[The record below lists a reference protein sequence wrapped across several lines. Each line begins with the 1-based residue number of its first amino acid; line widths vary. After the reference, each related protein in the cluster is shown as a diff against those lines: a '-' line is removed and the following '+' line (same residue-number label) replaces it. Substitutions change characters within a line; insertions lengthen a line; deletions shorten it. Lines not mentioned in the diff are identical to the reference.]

1 MKPLIETDQ
10 DFICDIQAPCFQ
22 MLSEEEAAL
31 IRASKTQVVFRKGE
45 NLTKQGTFA
54 SYVLF
59 IMSGLV
65 KQYVEGDSTHNYNLQ
80 LVQPNEF
87 LGLSAVFGEAIYPY
101 SATALMETQVYLIE
115 KEAISKVVQ
124 QNGLFAYTIINRYC
138 EQNTRFYSVVRN
150 LIYKQMNGHMA
161 DALLYLSSENFDGLE
176 VTALLTRKEI
186 ADFAGISTES
196 AVKILK
202 SFEKEGILDLN
213 EKSVII
219 RNRERLEEI
228 SKHG

>member
-1 MKPLIETDQ
+1 MKPLIETDRE
-10 DFICDIQAPCFQ
+10 FICDIQAPCFQ
-22 MLSEEEAAL
+22 MLSEEEAAM

-80 LVQPNEF
+80 IVQSGEF
-87 LGLSAVFGEAIYPY
+87 LGLSAVFGESVYPY
-101 SATALMETQVYLIE
+101 SATALTETQVYLIE
-115 KEAISKVVQ
+115 KEALSKVVK
-124 QNGLFAYTIINRYC
+124 QNGAFAYTIIRRYC
-138 EQNTRFYSVVRN
+138 EQNTRFFSVVRN

-161 DALLYLSSENFDGLE
+161 DALLYLTSENFKGIDI
-176 VTALLTRKEI
+176 TSYLTRKEI

-202 SFEKEGILDLN
+202 NFEKEGIVDLTD
-213 EKSVII
+213 KSVVILH
-219 RNRERLEEI
+219 RERLEEI

>member
-10 DFICDIQAPCFQ
+10 EFICDIQAPCFQ

-31 IRASKTQVVFRKGE
+31 IRASKTQVMFRKGE

-101 SATALMETQVYLIE
+101 SATALMETQVFLIE
-115 KEAISKVVQ
+115 KEALSKVVQ
-124 QNGLFAYTIINRYC
+124 QNGMFAYTIIKRYC

-161 DALLYLSSENFDGLE
+161 DALLYLSSENFAGLE

-202 SFEKEGILDLN
+202 SFEKEGIIALTDKIVSILH
-213 EKSVII
+213 
-219 RNRERLEEI
+219 RDRLEEI

>member
-10 DFICDIQAPCFQ
+10 EFICDIQAPCFQ

-31 IRASKTQVVFRKGE
+31 IRASKTQVMFRKGE

-101 SATALMETQVYLIE
+101 SATALMETQVFLIE
-115 KEAISKVVQ
+115 KEALSKVVQ
-124 QNGLFAYTIINRYC
+124 QNGMFAYTIIKRYC

-161 DALLYLSSENFDGLE
+161 DALLYLSSENFAGLE

>member
-45 NLTKQGTFA
+45 TLTKQGTFA

-115 KEAISKVVQ
+115 KEAINKVVQ
-124 QNGLFAYTIINRYC
+124 QNGMFAYTIIKRYC
-138 EQNTRFYSVVRN
+138 ELNTRFYSVVRN

-161 DALLYLSSENFDGLE
+161 DALLYLSSGNFDGLE

-202 SFEKEGILDLN
+202 SFEKEGILNLN

>member
-10 DFICDIQAPCFQ
+10 EFICDIQAPCFQ

-31 IRASKTQVVFRKGE
+31 IRASKTQVMFRKGE

-101 SATALMETQVYLIE
+101 SATALMETQVFLIE
-115 KEAISKVVQ
+115 KEALSKVVQ
-124 QNGLFAYTIINRYC
+124 QNGMFAYTIIKRYC

-161 DALLYLSSENFDGLE
+161 DALLYLSSENFAGLE

-202 SFEKEGILDLN
+202 SFEKEGIIALAD
-213 EKSVII
+213 KIVSII
-219 RNRERLEEI
+219 HRDRLEEI

>member
-10 DFICDIQAPCFQ
+10 EFICDIQAPCFQ

-31 IRASKTQVVFRKGE
+31 IRASKTQVMFRKGE

-87 LGLSAVFGEAIYPY
+87 LGLSAVFGETIYPY
-101 SATALMETQVYLIE
+101 SATALMETQVFLIE
-115 KEAISKVVQ
+115 KEALSKVVQ
-124 QNGLFAYTIINRYC
+124 QNGMFAYTIIKRYC

-161 DALLYLSSENFDGLE
+161 DALLYLSSENFAGLE

-202 SFEKEGILDLN
+202 SFEKEGIIALTD
-213 EKSVII
+213 KIVSII
-219 RNRERLEEI
+219 HRDRLEEI

>member
-10 DFICDIQAPCFQ
+10 EFICDIQAPCFQ

-31 IRASKTQVVFRKGE
+31 IRASKTQVMFRKGE

-101 SATALMETQVYLIE
+101 SATALMETQVFLIE
-115 KEAISKVVQ
+115 KEALSKVVQ
-124 QNGLFAYTIINRYC
+124 QNGMFAYTIIKRYC

-161 DALLYLSSENFDGLE
+161 DALLYLSSENFAGLE

-202 SFEKEGILDLN
+202 SFEKEGIIALTD
-213 EKSVII
+213 KIVSII
-219 RNRERLEEI
+219 HRDRLEEI

>member
-1 MKPLIETDQ
+1 
-10 DFICDIQAPCFQ
+10 
-22 MLSEEEAAL
+22 
-31 IRASKTQVVFRKGE
+31 
-45 NLTKQGTFA
+45 
-54 SYVLF
+54 
-59 IMSGLV
+59 
-65 KQYVEGDSTHNYNLQ
+65 
-80 LVQPNEF
+80 
-87 LGLSAVFGEAIYPY
+87 
-101 SATALMETQVYLIE
+101 METQVFLIE

-124 QNGLFAYTIINRYC
+124 QNGMFAYAIIRRYC
-138 EQNTRFYSVVRN
+138 EQNSRFYSVLRN

-176 VTALLTRKEI
+176 VTSLLTRKEI
-186 ADFAGISTES
+186 ADFAGVSTES

-213 EKSVII
+213 DKTVTI

>member
-1 MKPLIETDQ
+1 
-10 DFICDIQAPCFQ
+10 

-31 IRASKTQVVFRKGE
+31 IRTSKTQVVFRKGE

-87 LGLSAVFGEAIYPY
+87 LGLSAVFGEAVYPY

-124 QNGLFAYTIINRYC
+124 QNGAFAYTIIKRYC

-219 RNRERLEEI
+219 RNLDRLEEI

>member
-45 NLTKQGTFA
+45 TLTKQGTFA

-65 KQYVEGDSTHNYNLQ
+65 KQYVEGDSIHNYNLQ

-101 SATALMETQVYLIE
+101 SATALMETQVFLIE
-115 KEAISKVVQ
+115 KEALRKVVQ
-124 QNGLFAYTIINRYC
+124 QNGMFAYTIIKRYC

-161 DALLYLSSENFDGLE
+161 DALLYLSSDNFDGLE

-202 SFEKEGILDLN
+202 IFEKEGIIALTDKTVSILH
-213 EKSVII
+213 
-219 RNRERLEEI
+219 RDRLEEI